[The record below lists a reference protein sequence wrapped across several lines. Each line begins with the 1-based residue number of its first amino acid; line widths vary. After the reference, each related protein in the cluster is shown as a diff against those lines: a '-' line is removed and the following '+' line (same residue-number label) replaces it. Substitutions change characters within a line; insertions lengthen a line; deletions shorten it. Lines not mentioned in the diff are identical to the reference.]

1 MAEKK
6 NYRKA
11 FRLLTRPER
20 RRGVFVLGVVLI
32 VALFEAVAVVS
43 IVPFMS
49 ALGDPDM
56 VQTNKFMKPAYDRL
70 GFDSTADFL
79 VFLGLASFVL
89 LISAAVVRIWGKYVV
104 TTYAQMLRS
113 SIESRLL
120 ENYLR
125 QPYEFHLSR
134 HSGDLTKSILSE
146 VDLLITNVFQPIAN
160 MVAQGFTLL
169 VLLAILLVYNPWVAL
184 SALVILGGAYAVIYR
199 IVRRFIDR
207 IGRARAA
214 ANRARFETAVE
225 AIGGIKDIR
234 LLGREH
240 AYVQRFRV
248 PSREM
253 SRYLALDLVLGQVP
267 KFLIEAIAFGS
278 ILLLSLVLMTG
289 ADGRGLGTVLP
300 ILGLYAFAGYRILP
314 AVQQIYRAVTQ
325 MRFGAPGLQTVHD
338 DLHATRGLIDIA
350 DGPAPRL
357 SLRDRIGL
365 RSVSYGYPGADKAGV
380 QDITLDIAAGTSV
393 GIVGSTGAGKT
404 TLVDLVLG
412 LLLPT
417 SGHIEVDGQPLTAD
431 TMRRWQANI
440 GYVPQ
445 DIFLIDASLSANIAL
460 GVPAEELDQARVREC
475 ARMAQVDDFI
485 TQDLPEGYDT
495 HVGERGV
502 RLSGGQK
509 QRIGIARALYHDP
522 EVIVFDEATSAL
534 DNLTERDVMAA
545 VGALQDTKTIIMIA
559 HRLSTVKICDRIVVL
574 DKGRQIGEG
583 SFEDLSENNAMFRKM
598 LTG

>member
-1 MAEKK
+1 MTQ
-6 NYRKA
+6 YRKA
-11 FRLLTRPER
+11 FRLLTRQER

-32 VALFEAVAVVS
+32 VALFEALAVVS

-49 ALGDPDM
+49 ALGDPGM
-56 VQTNKFMKPAYDRL
+56 VRTNTLMSLVYDRL
-70 GFDSTADFL
+70 GFQDTSDFL
-79 VFLGLASFVL
+79 MFLGAGSFVL

-113 SIESRLL
+113 SIETRLL

-125 QPYEFHLSR
+125 QPYEFHLNR

-146 VDLLITNVFQPIAN
+146 VDMLIGNVFQPIAN
-160 MVAQGFTLL
+160 MVAQGFTLVVIL
-169 VLLAILLVYNPWVAL
+169 GLLLAYNPWVAL
-184 SALVILGGAYAVIYR
+184 SALLVLGGAYAVIYR
-199 IVRRFIDR
+199 IVRGFIDK

-214 ANRARFETAVE
+214 ANRSRFETAVE

-234 LLGREH
+234 LLGREQ
-240 AYVQRFRV
+240 AYVQRFRM
-248 PSREM
+248 PSRDM
-253 SRYLALDLVLGQVP
+253 SRYLALDMVLGQVP

-278 ILLLSLVLMTG
+278 ILLFSLVLITG
-289 ADGRGLGTVLP
+289 ADGNGLGEVLP
-300 ILGLYAFAGYRILP
+300 TLGLYAFAGYRILP
-314 AVQQIYRAVTQ
+314 AIQQIYRSVTQ
-325 MRFGAPGLQTVHD
+325 MRFGAPGLQTIHD
-338 DLHATRGLIDIA
+338 DLRATRGLIDIT

-357 SLRDRIGL
+357 PLRRAIAL
-365 RSVSYGYPGADKAGV
+365 RSVSYGYPGAEKAGV
-380 QDITLDIAAGTSV
+380 QDITLNIPAGTSV

-404 TLVDLVLG
+404 TLVDVILG

-417 SGHIEVDGQPLTAD
+417 SGHIEVDGTPLTAASL
-431 TMRRWQANI
+431 RGWQANV

-445 DIFLIDASLSANIAL
+445 DIFLIDASIAANIAL
-460 GVPAEELDQARVREC
+460 GVPPDEIDADRVRDC
-475 ARMAQVDDFI
+475 ARLAQVDQFI
-485 TQDLPEGYDT
+485 EDDLPERYGT
-495 HVGERGV
+495 KVGERGV

-545 VGALQDTKTIIMIA
+545 VGALQGTKTIIMIA

-583 SFEDLSENNAMFRKM
+583 SFDDLSQNNAAFQKM
-598 LTG
+598 ITG